1 MKPLSERLNDR
12 LERRDRRSWK
22 EGEAQGWLH
31 APDRDPEIDEL
42 VTLAR
47 RLQST
52 SHLQAD
58 PDFASQLERRMLIQ
72 HAALSRKQPAHRWFF
87 PRMWHMNPAPAIAL
101 GFCLL
106 VLLLGTSMLVVAASI
121 TNPANPLYVLKRW
134 EQHVQVSLS
143 NSPTPQ
149 AELDLQYARER
160 LHTLASLTN
169 PAHDD
174 AYRQA
179 LADLDKQMNDA
190 TRAISALSVVPERN
204 RLRNELSSF
213 EAEERHTLRTFLP
226 QLDVPDRL
234 VTTDELGR
242 LGDIVPRLLSVE
254 IVLSVRSSRHII
266 ISISGDNI
274 QPGAQLLMDGQ
285 VMEAQGSFHNGV
297 YVFML
302 SLSGNQ
308 LPRNIGILNT
318 DDTAAQ
324 TTTITMKSSNENSNS
339 NSNGNGDSGNNG
351 EHGKG
356 NDGGKPGKA
365 PTPDH

>member
-12 LERRDRRSWK
+12 LERRDRRSW
-22 EGEAQGWLH
+22 EDGEAQDWLH
-31 APDRDPEIDEL
+31 TPDHDPEIDEL

-58 PDFASQLERRMLIQ
+58 PDFASQLQRRMLIH

-87 PRMWHMNPAPAIAL
+87 PYLWCMNPAPAIVL

-106 VLLLGTSMLVVAASI
+106 VLLLGSSMLVVAASI

-169 PAHDD
+169 PAHED

-179 LADLDKQMNDA
+179 LADIDRQMNDA
-190 TRAISALSVVPERN
+190 TSAISALSTVPERN
-204 RLRNELSSF
+204 RLRNELSRL
-213 EAEERHTLRTFLP
+213 EAEVHQTLHAFLP
-226 QLDVPDRL
+226 QLNVPDRL
-234 VTTDELGR
+234 VTTNELGR
-242 LGDIVPRLLSVE
+242 LGDTVPRLLSVE
-254 IVLSVRSSRHII
+254 IALSAHSSEHAI

-285 VMEAQGSFHNGV
+285 VMDAQGSFHNGV

-302 SLSGNQ
+302 SLSGNR

-324 TTTITMKSSNENSNS
+324 TTTITVKSSNENSN
-339 NSNGNGDSGNNG
+339 GNGGSGNNG

-356 NDGGKPGKA
+356 NNGGKPVKA
-365 PTPDH
+365 PPTPHR

>member
-1 MKPLSERLNDR
+1 
-12 LERRDRRSWK
+12 
-22 EGEAQGWLH
+22 
-31 APDRDPEIDEL
+31 
-42 VTLAR
+42 
-47 RLQST
+47 
-52 SHLQAD
+52 
-58 PDFASQLERRMLIQ
+58 
-72 HAALSRKQPAHRWFF
+72 
-87 PRMWHMNPAPAIAL
+87 
-101 GFCLL
+101 
-106 VLLLGTSMLVVAASI
+106 MLVVAASI
-121 TNPANPLYVLKRW
+121 TNPANPFYVLKRW

-254 IVLSVRSSRHII
+254 IVLSARSSRHAI

-285 VMEAQGSFHNGV
+285 VMDAQGSFHNGV

-339 NSNGNGDSGNNG
+339 NGNGDSGNNG

>member
-1 MKPLSERLNDR
+1 
-12 LERRDRRSWK
+12 
-22 EGEAQGWLH
+22 
-31 APDRDPEIDEL
+31 
-42 VTLAR
+42 
-47 RLQST
+47 
-52 SHLQAD
+52 
-58 PDFASQLERRMLIQ
+58 MLIQ

-87 PRMWHMNPAPAIAL
+87 PRLWRMNPAPAIAL

-106 VLLLGTSMLVVAASI
+106 VLLLSTSMLVVAASI

-160 LHTLASLTN
+160 LHSLASLTN
-169 PAHDD
+169 PAHEE

-285 VMEAQGSFHNGV
+285 VMEAQGTFHNGV

-308 LPRNIGILNT
+308 LPRNIGILNI

-324 TTTITMKSSNENSNS
+324 TTTITMKSSNENSN
-339 NSNGNGDSGNNG
+339 GNGDSGNNG

-356 NDGGKPGKA
+356 NNGGKPGKA
-365 PTPDH
+365 PTPHH

>member
-1 MKPLSERLNDR
+1 
-12 LERRDRRSWK
+12 
-22 EGEAQGWLH
+22 
-31 APDRDPEIDEL
+31 
-42 VTLAR
+42 
-47 RLQST
+47 

-58 PDFASQLERRMLIQ
+58 PDFASQLERRMLIH
-72 HAALSRKQPAHRWFF
+72 HAALSRKQPAHRCFF

-226 QLDVPDRL
+226 QLNVPDRL

-254 IVLSVRSSRHII
+254 IVLSVRSSRHTI

-285 VMEAQGSFHNGV
+285 VMDAQGSFHNGV

-339 NSNGNGDSGNNG
+339 NGNGDSGNNG

-356 NDGGKPGKA
+356 KDGGKPGKA

>member
-12 LERRDRRSWK
+12 LERRDRRSW
-22 EGEAQGWLH
+22 EDGEAQDQLH
-31 APDRDPEIDEL
+31 APGRDPEVDEL

-58 PDFASQLERRMLIQ
+58 PDFASQLERRMLIH

-87 PRMWHMNPAPAIAL
+87 PRMWHMNPAPA
-101 GFCLL
+101 
-106 VLLLGTSMLVVAASI
+106 
-121 TNPANPLYVLKRW
+121 NPLYVLKRW
-134 EQHVQVSLS
+134 EQHLQVSLS

-204 RLRNELSSF
+204 RLSNELSSF

-234 VTTDELGR
+234 
-242 LGDIVPRLLSVE
+242 
-254 IVLSVRSSRHII
+254 
-266 ISISGDNI
+266 
-274 QPGAQLLMDGQ
+274 GQ
-285 VMEAQGSFHNGV
+285 
-297 YVFML
+297 
-302 SLSGNQ
+302 
-308 LPRNIGILNT
+308 
-318 DDTAAQ
+318 
-324 TTTITMKSSNENSNS
+324 
-339 NSNGNGDSGNNG
+339 
-351 EHGKG
+351 
-356 NDGGKPGKA
+356 
-365 PTPDH
+365 

>member
-72 HAALSRKQPAHRWFF
+72 HAALSRKQPAHRCFF

-242 LGDIVPRLLSVE
+242 LGDIVP
-254 IVLSVRSSRHII
+254 
-266 ISISGDNI
+266 
-274 QPGAQLLMDGQ
+274 PGAQLLMDGQ

-339 NSNGNGDSGNNG
+339 NSNSNGNGDSGNNG